1 MALDF
6 ILNLFSTL
14 PGTVVYHI
22 VVFLGLLAAA
32 GIVITEWR
40 QMQSAELKPYLF
52 ALIGTLISH
61 FLSVLLAPLH
71 LQGGSA
77 FGAITAPLLYAGSFI
92 SVLLLTWAFA
102 TPLLKKNQQKV
113 CNGLLIGWGLLL
125 LLFAALWYL
134 RAFQS
139 PLPLTYNVHSWQVPI
154 WYLLTALA
162 AFAGAGLV
170 QRVENHGPVVL
181 VAFLLLGTG
190 NLLGALGAPVLGLQW
205 IQGEG
210 LGRIFSLIGYPL
222 FAVAL
227 YRSSLEDLITYRQ
240 ELLDLSQES
249 LRQSQELL
257 FLIEATRSIGEVLD
271 LSGMLGKV
279 ADSVAMALSADT
291 TAIFLVEEDQPD
303 QITLAALYQILG
315 TAVEIPQT
323 LPLKDYQVLASVLR
337 RPQLTFGPDENL
349 RPLRPLF
356 DLLGLRSEGPTL
368 IQPLTHQERTM
379 GVLVACNDSSNKAF
393 SPAQQRL
400 ATSIAV
406 QIASAVEN
414 SRLYSAL
421 EAKAQELSDLL
432 KVREAELRR
441 EDAILES
448 MAEGILVID
457 AQGEIILM
465 NQATEEILGVGRHIL
480 IGRKVQ
486 DLKQQL
492 TGEFELNTL
501 IDLQE
506 PLETTFDMDDHKIRS
521 HSAPVVLSH
530 GERLGI
536 VSILQ
541 DITRE
546 YMAEEAKRE
555 FIASIS
561 HELRTPLTAIKGYSE
576 VMLSGMA
583 GELPPS
589 FNQFLGVI
597 RENTTRMTSLT
608 DNLISVAEI
617 EQGRIGLNYRIVKV
631 PDLLNE
637 VIKRHREQL
646 SDKTMELT
654 YELTEDLPP
663 IEVDPNRVRLVL
675 NNILSNAINFT
686 YPNGEITIGCRSIQG
701 MMGKPTFFSIWIS
714 DTGVG
719 ISPEEQPRIWE
730 RFYRADNPLSLEA
743 GGLGIGLT
751 IAKALVEAHG
761 GRVWVDSTVDK
772 GSTFTVLL
780 PIERRPSLED
790 ELEAKA

>member
-1 MALDF
+1 MALNF

-14 PGTVVYHI
+14 PGTVVYHT

-32 GIVITEWR
+32 GIIITEWR
-40 QMQSAELKPYLF
+40 QLRSAELKPYLF
-52 ALIGTLISH
+52 ALIGTMISH
-61 FLSVLLAPLH
+61 FFSVFLAPLH
-71 LQGGSA
+71 LQGG
-77 FGAITAPLLYAGSFI
+77 AILGVITVPLLYAGNLF
-92 SVLLLTWAFA
+92 SVLLLAWAFA
-102 TPLLKKNQQKV
+102 TPLLEKNQQKV
-113 CNGLLIGWGLLL
+113 RNGLLIGWGLLL
-125 LLFAALWYL
+125 IFFAALWYA
-134 RAFQS
+134 RA
-139 PLPLTYNVHSWQVPI
+139 LNDLLTYNVHSWQVPV
-154 WYLLTALA
+154 WYLLSALV
-162 AFAGAGLV
+162 AFVGAGVVL
-170 QRVENHGPVVL
+170 RVENHGKVAL
-181 VAFLLLGTG
+181 IAFLLLGIG
-190 NLLGALGAPVLGLQW
+190 NFLSALGAPVLRFPW
-205 IQGEG
+205 ITGEG
-210 LGRIFSLIGYPL
+210 LGRVFSLIGYPL
-222 FAVAL
+222 FAVEL
-227 YRSSLEDLITYRQ
+227 YRSSLADLITYRQ

-271 LSGMLGKV
+271 LRGMLSKV

-291 TAIFLVEEDQPD
+291 TAIFLVEEAAPT
-303 QITLAALYQILG
+303 QITLAAFYQILG
-315 TAVEIPQT
+315 GAVETPQT
-323 LPLKDYQVLASVLR
+323 LPLKKYEMLSFALR
-337 RPQLTFGPDENL
+337 KHQLTYDPDEKL
-349 RPLRPLF
+349 EPLGPLF
-356 DLLGLRSEGPTL
+356 DLLGLRSGGPTL

-379 GVLVACNDSSNKAF
+379 GLLVACNDSSHKAF
-393 SPAQQRL
+393 SPAQQQL

-406 QIASAVEN
+406 QIAGAVEN

-432 KVREAELRR
+432 KIREAELRR

-448 MAEGILVID
+448 IAEGILVID
-457 AQGEIILM
+457 ARGEIILM
-465 NQATEEILGVGRHIL
+465 NQATEEILDVGRHIL
-480 IGRKVQ
+480 IGKNVR
-486 DLKQQL
+486 DLKEQL
-492 TGEFELNTL
+492 TGELELNTL
-501 IDLQE
+501 IDLQA
-506 PLETTFDMDDHKIRS
+506 PLETTFDIDERKIRS
-521 HSAPVVLSH
+521 HSAPVMLSH
-530 GERLGI
+530 GERLGV

-561 HELRTPLTAIKGYSE
+561 HELRTPLTAIKGYTE
-576 VMLSGMA
+576 VMLAGMA
-583 GELPPS
+583 GDLPPA
-589 FNQFLGVI
+589 FTQFLGVI

-608 DNLISVAEI
+608 DNLIGVAEI
-617 EQGRIGLNYRIVKV
+617 EQGRIGLNYRLSEAPELI
-631 PDLLNE
+631 E
-637 VIKRHREQL
+637 QVIKRHREQIN
-646 SDKTMELT
+646 DKSLELT
-654 YELTEDLPP
+654 YELTEDSPP
-663 IEVDPNRVRLVL
+663 IEVDPNRVQLVL

-719 ISPEEQPRIWE
+719 IPPEEQPRIWE
-730 RFYRADNPLSLEA
+730 RFYRAENPLSLEA

>member
-32 GIVITEWR
+32 GIIITEWR
-40 QMQSAELKPYLF
+40 QLKSAELKPYLF
-52 ALIGTLISH
+52 AILGTLISH
-61 FLSVLLAPLH
+61 FLSVFLAPLH
-71 LQGGSA
+71 LQGGA
-77 FGAITAPLLYAGSFI
+77 TLGAITVPLLYAGNLI
-92 SVLLLTWAFA
+92 PVMLLAWAFA
-102 TPLLKKNQQKV
+102 TPLLEKNQQKIRD
-113 CNGLLIGWGLLL
+113 GLLVGWGLLL
-125 LLFAALWYL
+125 ILFAALWYA
-134 RAFQS
+134 RAFKE
-139 PLPLTYNVHSWQVPI
+139 PLTYNFHSWQVPV

-162 AFAGAGLV
+162 ACVGAWLV
-170 QRVENHGPVVL
+170 QRVENHGKVAPI
-181 VAFLLLGTG
+181 AFLFLGIG
-190 NLLGALGAPVLGLQW
+190 NLLSALGAPVLGFPW

-210 LGRIFSLIGYPL
+210 LGRLFSLIGYPL
-222 FAVAL
+222 FAIEL
-227 YRSSLEDLITYRQ
+227 YRSSLADLVIYRQ

-291 TAIFLVEEDQPD
+291 TAIFLVEEDDPT
-303 QITLAALYQILG
+303 QITLAAFYQVLG
-315 TAVEIPQT
+315 SAVETPQT
-323 LPLKDYQVLASVLR
+323 LPLKEYEMLSFALR
-337 RPQLTFGPDENL
+337 KHQLTFGPHEDLE
-349 RPLRPLF
+349 PLRPLF
-356 DLLGLRSEGPTL
+356 DLLGLRGKGPTL

-379 GVLVACNDSSNKAF
+379 GVLVACNASSDKAF
-393 SPAQQRL
+393 SQAQQRL

-406 QIASAVEN
+406 QIAGAVEN

-432 KVREAELRR
+432 KIREAELRR

-457 AQGEIILM
+457 ARGEIILM
-465 NQATEEILGVGRHIL
+465 NQATEEILGIGRHIL
-480 IGRKVQ
+480 IGRNVQ
-486 DLKQQL
+486 DLEAQF
-492 TGEFELNTL
+492 TGELELNTL
-501 IDLQE
+501 VALEE
-506 PLETTFDMDDHKIRS
+506 PLETTFDMDEHKIRS
-521 HSAPVVLSH
+521 HSAPVMLSH

-561 HELRTPLTAIKGYSE
+561 HELRTPLTAIKGYTE

-583 GELPPS
+583 GELPPA

-608 DNLISVAEI
+608 DNLIGVAEI
-617 EQGRIGLNYRIVKV
+617 EQGRIGLNYRTIEAPELIDEVVKRY
-631 PDLLNE
+631 
-637 VIKRHREQL
+637 KEQL
-646 SDKTMELT
+646 SDKKMELV
-654 YELTEDLPP
+654 YELAEDLPP

-719 ISPEEQPRIWE
+719 IPTEEQPRIWE
-730 RFYRADNPLSLEA
+730 RFYRAENPLSLEA

-751 IAKALVEAHG
+751 IAKALAEAHG

-790 ELEAKA
+790 ELERKA

>member
-1 MALDF
+1 MALNF
-6 ILNLFSTL
+6 IFNLFSTL
-14 PGTVVYHI
+14 PGTVVYHT

-32 GIVITEWR
+32 GIILTEWR
-40 QMQSAELKPYLF
+40 QLQSAELKPYLF
-52 ALIGTLISH
+52 AIIGTLISH
-61 FLSVLLAPLH
+61 LLSVFLAPLQ
-71 LQGGSA
+71 LQGGA
-77 FGAITAPLLYAGSFI
+77 TLGTITVPLLYAGNLI
-92 SVLLLTWAFA
+92 SVLLLSWAFA
-102 TPLLKKNQQKV
+102 TPLLEKNQQKV
-113 CNGLLIGWGLLL
+113 RNGLLIGWSLLL
-125 LLFAALWYL
+125 ILFAALWYP
-134 RAFQS
+134 RAFAE
-139 PLPLTYNVHSWQVPI
+139 PLTYNFHSWQVPA

-170 QRVENHGPVVL
+170 QRVENHGPVAL
-181 VAFLLLGTG
+181 IAFLLLGIG
-190 NLLGALGAPVLGLQW
+190 NLLSALGTPVLGFPW

-210 LGRIFSLIGYPL
+210 LGRIFALIGYPL
-222 FAVAL
+222 FAVEL
-227 YRSSLEDLITYRQ
+227 YRSSLADLVTYRQ

-279 ADSVAMALSADT
+279 ADSVAMALGADT
-291 TAIFLVEEDQPD
+291 TAIFLVEEDDPT
-303 QITLAALYQILG
+303 QITLAAFYQILG
-315 TAVEIPQT
+315 GAVETPQT
-323 LPLKDYQVLASVLR
+323 IPLKKYEMLAFALR
-337 RPQLTFGPDENL
+337 KHQLTFGPHEDL
-349 RPLRPLF
+349 DPLRPLS
-356 DLLGLRSEGPTL
+356 DVLELRGTGPTL

-379 GVLVACNDSSNKAF
+379 GLLVACNDSSNAAF
-393 SPAQQRL
+393 TPAQQQL
-400 ATSIAV
+400 AISIAV
-406 QIASAVEN
+406 QIAGAVEN

-421 EAKAQELSDLL
+421 EAKAQELSDML
-432 KVREAELRR
+432 KIREAELRR

-457 AQGEIILM
+457 ARGEIILM
-465 NQATEEILGVGRHIL
+465 NQATEEILGVGRHVL
-480 IGRKVQ
+480 IGKNVQ
-486 DLKQQL
+486 DLGEQL
-492 TGEFELNTL
+492 TSELELHTL

-506 PLETTFDMDDHKIRS
+506 PLETTFDIDARKIRS
-521 HSAPVVLSH
+521 HSAPVMLSH
-530 GERLGI
+530 GERLGV

-546 YMAEEAKRE
+546 FMAEEAKRE

-561 HELRTPLTAIKGYSE
+561 HELRTPLTAIKGYTE

-583 GELPPS
+583 GELPPAY
-589 FNQFLGVI
+589 NQFLGVI

-608 DNLISVAEI
+608 NNLISVAEI
-617 EQGRIGLNYRIVKV
+617 EQGRIGLNYRSIEI
-631 PDLLNE
+631 PELLE
-637 VIKRHREQL
+637 QVVKRHKEQL
-646 SDKTMELT
+646 SDKNMELT
-654 YELTEDLPP
+654 YELTEELPP
-663 IEVDPNRVRLVL
+663 IEIDPNRVQLVL

-719 ISPEEQPRIWE
+719 IPPAEQPLIWE

-780 PIERRPSLED
+780 PIERRPTLED
-790 ELEAKA
+790 ELETKA